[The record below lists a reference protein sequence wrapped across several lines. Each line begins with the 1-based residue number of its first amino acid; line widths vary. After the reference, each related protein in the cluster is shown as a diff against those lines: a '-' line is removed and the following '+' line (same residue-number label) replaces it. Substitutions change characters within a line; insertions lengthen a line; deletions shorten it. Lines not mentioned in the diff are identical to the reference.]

1 MAELIAELSVEPLT
15 GDPVP
20 SYVERV
26 FARLE
31 ELTLKR
37 KMDTLRKRLESLNPV
52 TDAPT
57 FDPLFSELSE
67 VTGRW
72 RAARARSGEGT

>member
-1 MAELIAELSVEPLT
+1 
-15 GDPVP
+15 
-20 SYVERV
+20 VERV

-72 RAARARSGEGT
+72 RSARARSGEGT